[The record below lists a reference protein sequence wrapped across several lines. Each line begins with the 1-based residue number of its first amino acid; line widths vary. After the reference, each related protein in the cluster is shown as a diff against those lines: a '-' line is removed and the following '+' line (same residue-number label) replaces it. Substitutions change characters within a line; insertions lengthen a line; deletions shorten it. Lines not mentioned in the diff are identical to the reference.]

1 MNEKHNGFTN
11 SAVFNDLTIESLE
24 AARRLLQ
31 DAEVNKAE
39 LEQEMPQII
48 ANLADTVGWKV
59 IGSKYMPKGTVIVGL
74 GDPMENLTPPTL

>member
-1 MNEKHNGFTN
+1 MNEEHNGFTN
-11 SAVFNDLTIESLE
+11 SAAFNDLTIESLE
-24 AARRLLQ
+24 EAKKLIA
-31 DAEVNKAE
+31 DAKIINTA
-39 LEQEMPQII
+39 LEREMPQHI